1 MFLLLLDKYK
11 VKINNV
17 VFGLAFIAYFVSLFL
32 GDIYQVDGM
41 IGDVSRYLRMLTYGL
56 SLLAFVMAEFKRKA
70 IWKIALVVAVS
81 VLFLVVAKEAYL
93 ISMLLLVYAGREF
106 NINRLFNLSF
116 AMLFVGTAIVLSL
129 MLVDQIPDFMTSHAF
144 SDDMSR
150 HSFGFYHSDVLPG
163 IVVFLQVFYV
173 WTRKHKVSFW
183 SLFAF
188 TGLHL
193 VVYHFCHSRACLAVG
208 VALSVFQM
216 ILKRNYKSKLLCKA
230 VNFTTK
236 YIAVFCGMLSILGM
250 FIVTKFEFMH
260 KIDLLFSYR
269 LISSSWKMNRVG
281 LKIINLMHN
290 NEFYGNDS
298 FVVDN
303 GYLFIALRFGL
314 IILIGLFVISFLL
327 QKRYKNDLFVES
339 CLMAVFVLAFIDNDF
354 LSYGFLPILIAAV
367 NVNTN
372 ERKRGYLYGAG
383 ISLDSNEHL

>member
-1 MFLLLLDKYK
+1 
-11 VKINNV
+11 
-17 VFGLAFIAYFVSLFL
+17 
-32 GDIYQVDGM
+32 
-41 IGDVSRYLRMLTYGL
+41 
-56 SLLAFVMAEFKRKA
+56 
-70 IWKIALVVAVS
+70 
-81 VLFLVVAKEAYL
+81 
-93 ISMLLLVYAGREF
+93 
-106 NINRLFNLSF
+106 
-116 AMLFVGTAIVLSL
+116 
-129 MLVDQIPDFMTSHAF
+129 
-144 SDDMSR
+144 
-150 HSFGFYHSDVLPG
+150 
-163 IVVFLQVFYV
+163 
-173 WTRKHKVSFW
+173 
-183 SLFAF
+183 
-188 TGLHL
+188 
-193 VVYHFCHSRACLAVG
+193 
-208 VALSVFQM
+208 M

-314 IILIGLFVISFLL
+314 VILIGLFVISFLL

-339 CLMAVFVLAFIDNDF
+339 CLIAVFVLAFIDNDF